1 MCDLLSK
8 EMTDNCITLNVKNKM
23 TLDLCLNEFFFSL
36 FWVQTNKMLYL
47 LNITKVGFFK
57 NQQMTTSKVEDNQQC
72 EENDLLNVVLQ

>member
-1 MCDLLSK
+1 
-8 EMTDNCITLNVKNKM
+8 MTDNCITLNVKNKM